1 MFHPDWFGF
10 VFQQCLQFSK
20 RDQNENLANFS
31 QQGGTYNI
39 QKNQSHLVLK
49 AEGIW
54 SNKEKQKYKRWYWV
68 YPKIRVSLN
77 SCAVSLSMFFTCSP
91 SPPPSV
97 WRSVQRS
104 VSWSRWTIR
113 KKQIAAGLVGWQKT
127 CSNRVKRVNQA
138 FPIAGPAL
146 HRWQLRELVALTYHQ
161 PYVN

>member
-1 MFHPDWFGF
+1 MYHPDFFGF
-10 VFQQCLQFSK
+10 VFQQRSQFSK

-31 QQGGTYNI
+31 QQGGTYGI

-49 AEGIW
+49 AKGIW
-54 SNKEKQKYKRWYWV
+54 ANKEKQKYKRWHWGL
-68 YPKIRVSLN
+68 PKNKSQFEFLRCFKQIPLYVFHLQ
-77 SCAVSLSMFFTCSP
+77 
-91 SPPPSV
+91 PPPSV

-113 KKQIAAGLVGWQKT
+113 KKQIVSGLAGWQKT

-146 HRWQLRELVALTYHQ
+146 HRWQLRELVVVT
-161 PYVN
+161 